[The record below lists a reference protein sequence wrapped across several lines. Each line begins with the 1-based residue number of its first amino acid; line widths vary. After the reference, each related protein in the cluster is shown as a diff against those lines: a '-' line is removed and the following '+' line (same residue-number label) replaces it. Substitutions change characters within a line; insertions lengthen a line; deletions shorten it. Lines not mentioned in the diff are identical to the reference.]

1 MPVWR
6 KENCRFTI
14 SGLALRPSE
23 HGRRPIW
30 WEGLESGRA
39 VLALQEQPGAFFAM
53 ILYPS
58 EANSL
63 VSIHLVNKVT
73 QFVNMYLSLIYPS
86 VD

>member
-1 MPVWR
+1 MYLHLA
-6 KENCRFTI
+6 TI
-14 SGLALRPSE
+14 SLASTTNKDN
-23 HGRRPIW
+23 
-30 WEGLESGRA
+30 S
-39 VLALQEQPGAFFAM
+39 AFFAM